1 MMQLG
6 RNAEA
11 FLLLVGTIVG
21 VGMFGIPFVF
31 ERAGF
36 LTGLVLLVVLAAA
49 ATLVHLAYAEVVSRT
64 ATVHRLPGYARS
76 YLGSPAGWLASASY
90 LFGLSGALLAYV
102 VLGGSFVGSLV
113 SWVWSNAPVWI
124 GPLGFYLFGVA
135 VIARGIRF
143 EGLADAVLTI
153 GLIVAIAILGLTLLP
168 SASLAGI
175 AAFHP
180 GRLLIP
186 YGVLLFSLAGG
197 AIIPD
202 LKRVLGPGGL
212 SSLGKIVVAGT
223 LASAGLYLLFAVA
236 VVGATG
242 GATTPDAVSG
252 LAEKF
257 GLPYFLLGNVIGVL
271 ATITS
276 FIALGV
282 VLEGMFAS
290 DFNMRPFPAWLLTA
304 VIPAVLFGLGFQD
317 FINIVSIVGAFAI
330 GIDSML
336 VLAMHRRVS
345 ALSTGAPGA
354 FRVAIPGAL
363 RLLLMALFAA
373 GIVAELALGIP

>member
-223 LASAGLYLLFAVA
+223 HAM
-236 VVGATG
+236 VGATG